1 MAGERR
7 RSVESVKV
15 VRDRGPKKSRRTWGG
30 GGSGREHEERGEG
43 EGETREEMR
52 RCGEVK
58 REGRDDGWRCK
69 HVRVECPGGFFGELR
84 LGLGNEL
91 CTVHGDVHDVVVDLI
106 EPLDVP
112 TFTRTRAEIEG
123 GRGAAVRG

>member
-1 MAGERR
+1 MAAVL
-7 RSVESVKV
+7 S
-15 VRDRGPKKSRRTWGG
+15 TAF
-30 GGSGREHEERGEG
+30 EELIFEG
-43 EGETREEMR
+43 QEG
-52 RCGEVK
+52 
-58 REGRDDGWRCK
+58 
-69 HVRVECPGGFFGELR
+69 PGGFFGELR